1 MDWVKANF
9 AGEDFEVAARVGKR
23 NEAIRL
29 PMKLLGPLINELKAT
44 AEVADALGVKR

>member
-9 AGEDFEVAARVGKR
+9 AGEDFEVAAKVGKR

-29 PMKLLGPLINELKAT
+29 PMKLLDKLVKELNAV
-44 AEVADALGVKR
+44 AMVADALGVKR